1 MNTKNLLVLKQ
12 KSLQIAILYT
22 ISLLIVSLITI
33 DFGGLDSIVPSYG
46 DKIFHF
52 LAYGLLTLL
61 WFFAMKWRY
70 NISKIKTL
78 LYVAAAC
85 ITFGTVVEVLQKV
98 LTISRFYDEA
108 DILSNI
114 FGVILMSIL
123 ILLSKKTDV
132 KIY

>member
-1 MNTKNLLVLKQ
+1 MLKE

-22 ISLLIVSLITI
+22 VALLIVSLITI

-52 LAYGLLTLL
+52 VAYALLTLL
-61 WFFAMKWRY
+61 WFFAVKWRFNY
-70 NISKIKTL
+70 SKMKTL
-78 LYVAAAC
+78 GVVALSC
-85 ITFGTVVEVLQKV
+85 IAFGTIVEVLQKL

-114 FGVILMSIL
+114 AGVVLMSVIIML
-123 ILLSKKTDV
+123 VKKTDV
-132 KIY
+132 KMY